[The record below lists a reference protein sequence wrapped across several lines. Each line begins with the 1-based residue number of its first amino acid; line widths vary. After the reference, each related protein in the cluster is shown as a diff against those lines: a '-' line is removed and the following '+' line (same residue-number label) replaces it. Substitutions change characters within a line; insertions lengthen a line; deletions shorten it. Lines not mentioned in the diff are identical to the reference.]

1 MEIAIK
7 VECIC
12 KIRSGEFSCDKKTVL
27 VRTRVRCTSMKR
39 AAGIICTQ
47 LTLPHGVV
55 EGLICLSFCCLILL
69 FKTIKSILAFSIQ
82 IFLINDII
90 FFMFGLCNLLNSI

>member
-1 MEIAIK
+1 MLSCLLQTTLSVGKLSTFVNLSASPWMEIAIK

-39 AAGIICTQ
+39 AAGTICTQ

-55 EGLICLSFCCLILL
+55 EGLIY
-69 FKTIKSILAFSIQ
+69 
-82 IFLINDII
+82 
-90 FFMFGLCNLLNSI
+90 